1 MQVTLTHLPD
11 TAAEFEALSR
21 RTPEEV
27 CACFLCALNLYIKD
41 KDAGVAAMD
50 LLRGPRPMTPYDAQ
64 FLRDRLRGKEYLPL
78 AYFEGAAPE
87 NSYTPAQ
94 PYVLNVLRIPAPR
107 TWSRAISG
115 CFSGRQARILPV
127 PSSCGRS
134 PLPGNGFCGSIP
146 AP

>member
-1 MQVTLTHLPD
+1 MLREYSFRKANKNYGRKERIMQVTLTHLPD

-64 FLRDRLRGKEYLPL
+64 FLRDRCGARSICPWPTLR
-78 AYFEGAAPE
+78 
-87 NSYTPAQ
+87 AQ
-94 PYVLNVLRIPAPR
+94 RRKTAIPP
-107 TWSRAISG
+107 
-115 CFSGRQARILPV
+115 
-127 PSSCGRS
+127 RS
-134 PLPGNGFCGSIP
+134 PMC
-146 AP
+146 

>member
-1 MQVTLTHLPD
+1 MLREYSFRKANTNYGRKERIMQVTLTHLPD

-78 AYFEGAAPE
+78 AGSPPSGHGAGL
-87 NSYTPAQ
+87 SPAVS
-94 PYVLNVLRIPAPR
+94 PDGRR
-107 TWSRAISG
+107 G
-115 CFSGRQARILPV
+115 FS
-127 PSSCGRS
+127 PSH
-134 PLPGNGFCGSIP
+134 
-146 AP
+146 